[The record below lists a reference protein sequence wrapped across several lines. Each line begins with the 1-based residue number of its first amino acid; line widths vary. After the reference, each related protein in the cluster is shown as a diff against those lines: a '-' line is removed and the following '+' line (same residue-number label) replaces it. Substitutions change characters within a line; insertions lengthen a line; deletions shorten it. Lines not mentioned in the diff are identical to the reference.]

1 MEERILTFL
10 KETVG
15 EENVTTDLIDMLS
28 YATDASEYT
37 KRPDVAVW
45 PSSTEQVSA
54 IMKMANEE
62 GIAVT
67 PRGAATNLSGLCVP
81 LEGGIVLDMGRMNK
95 ILEVSIPDRLAV
107 VQPGVVYMQLDDEL
121 APLGFAFPPDPASG
135 KAATIGGNV
144 ATNAGGVK
152 GAKYG
157 TTKDYVMGL
166 EVVLADG
173 RVLRT
178 GSRTQKWVSGFDLVH
193 IFVGSEGTLGIIT
206 EITLKLSPRPTET
219 ATALATFDKL
229 SDAGRAVTAIMEA
242 GAQPSVLEI
251 VEKNCLRAINQN
263 TDLGLPEVAAILL
276 VETDGAT
283 EDQCQTELDKIIGIF
298 KANKA
303 LDVRKAAS
311 DEEAEALWAA
321 RKSAFAVI
329 ARINNTVEAED
340 TTVPISKIADLLD
353 FIDEVSKKYNV
364 AIPTV
369 GHAGDGNMHPHFS
382 WDRTNPEE
390 TARVQEAKAEL
401 YAKAV
406 ELGGT
411 LTGEH
416 GIGKGKAPYMHLEH
430 SEVAMDVMRSLKKMF
445 DPKNILNPG
454 KMALEG

>member
-1 MEERILTFL
+1 
-10 KETVG
+10 
-15 EENVTTDLIDMLS
+15 
-28 YATDASEYT
+28 
-37 KRPDVAVW
+37 
-45 PSSTEQVSA
+45 
-54 IMKMANEE
+54 
-62 GIAVT
+62 
-67 PRGAATNLSGLCVP
+67 
-81 LEGGIVLDMGRMNK
+81 
-95 ILEVSIPDRLAV
+95 
-107 VQPGVVYMQLDDEL
+107 
-121 APLGFAFPPDPASG
+121 
-135 KAATIGGNV
+135 
-144 ATNAGGVK
+144 
-152 GAKYG
+152 
-157 TTKDYVMGL
+157 
-166 EVVLADG
+166 
-173 RVLRT
+173 
-178 GSRTQKWVSGFDLVH
+178 
-193 IFVGSEGTLGIIT
+193 
-206 EITLKLSPRPTET
+206 
-219 ATALATFDKL
+219 
-229 SDAGRAVTAIMEA
+229 
-242 GAQPSVLEI
+242 
-251 VEKNCLRAINQN
+251 
-263 TDLGLPEVAAILL
+263 
-276 VETDGAT
+276 
-283 EDQCQTELDKIIGIF
+283 
-298 KANKA
+298 